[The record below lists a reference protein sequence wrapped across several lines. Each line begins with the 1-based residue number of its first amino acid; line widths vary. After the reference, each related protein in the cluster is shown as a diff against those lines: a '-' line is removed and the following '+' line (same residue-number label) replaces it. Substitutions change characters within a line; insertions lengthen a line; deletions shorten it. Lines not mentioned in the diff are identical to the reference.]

1 MSQLVTELKVNEKE
15 FLTLTY
21 PFQFQ
26 ERVYRDTQFNAE
38 K

>member
-26 ERVYRDTQFNAE
+26 ERVYRDTRFNA
-38 K
+38 KK